1 MTSCWK
7 PRGSESPTYEY
18 EPQRKCRTSAQ
29 VRFGGEGASG
39 SIIRITKSVSLPVKY
54 GCAAK
59 EGGLEVAMG
68 LERNSEEGM
77 YYFERGI
84 GLGLRLSCRRLL
96 VREFLAGRKVKC
108 QARFQSY

>member
-1 MTSCWK
+1 MAGVLLTSCWK

-68 LERNSEEGM
+68 LE
-77 YYFERGI
+77 I
-84 GLGLRLSCRRLL
+84 
-96 VREFLAGRKVKC
+96 
-108 QARFQSY
+108 Q